1 MRYLAKIH
9 RKSASGKAQIQL
21 LAHQTAEYLWEIV
34 PEQKLVMLEATSLAH
49 FEGDLEDLSQGLL
62 VILDLDSCEQV
73 IALQAATDWV
83 LEIVSQYLS
92 QGMTPGALREEIN
105 RVEQWRQSLT
115 LQSQEIRRRA
125 LETAA
130 RRDEIQ
136 ELERT
141 LKRKYEELE
150 QRE

>member
-9 RKSASGKAQIQL
+9 QKSATGEVLIQL
-21 LAHQTAEYLWEIV
+21 LAHQRAEYLWETV
-34 PEQKLVMLEATSLAH
+34 TEEKLVMLEAATP
-49 FEGDLEDLSQGLL
+49 FNEGLL
-62 VILDLDSCEQV
+62 VILDLDSQEAV
-73 IALQAATDWV
+73 TDLQDASDWV
-83 LEIVSQYLS
+83 MEIVSQYLS
-92 QGMTPGALREEIN
+92 QGMTPGALREEFN

-115 LQSQEIRRRA
+115 LQGQEVRRRA

-136 ELERT
+136 ELEKN

>member
-1 MRYLAKIH
+1 MTMRYLAKIH
-9 RKSASGKAQIQL
+9 QKSATGEVLIQL
-21 LAHQTAEYLWEIV
+21 LAHQRAEYLWETV
-34 PEQKLVMLEATSLAH
+34 TEEKLVMLEAATP
-49 FEGDLEDLSQGLL
+49 FNEGLL
-62 VILDLDSCEQV
+62 VILDLDSQEAV
-73 IALQAATDWV
+73 TDLQDASDWV
-83 LEIVSQYLS
+83 MEIVSQYLS
-92 QGMTPGALREEIN
+92 QGMTPGALREEFN

-115 LQSQEIRRRA
+115 LQGQEVRRRA

-136 ELERT
+136 ELEKN

>member
-1 MRYLAKIH
+1 MTMRYLAKIH
-9 RKSASGKAQIQL
+9 QKSTTGEVLIQL
-21 LAHQTAEYLWEIV
+21 LAHQRAEYLWETV
-34 PEQKLVMLEATSLAH
+34 TEEKLVMLEAATP
-49 FEGDLEDLSQGLL
+49 FNEGLL
-62 VILDLDSCEQV
+62 VILDLDSQEAV
-73 IALQAATDWV
+73 KDLQDASDWV
-83 LEIVSQYLS
+83 MEIVSQYLS
-92 QGMTPGALREEIN
+92 QGMTPGALREEFN

-115 LQSQEIRRRA
+115 LQGQEVRRRA

-136 ELERT
+136 ELEKN